1 MKAQGPK
8 LKAQEKFQ
16 IQNSDGRPRCSKT
29 FALHFGVWSF
39 GLLLSFELWIFSLFL
54 FAPSNHARAEGSAR
68 ITREAV
74 LRDTVGKV
82 IAPACQE
89 LLARS
94 RDLTNALGGLSRSSS
109 ADALTQA
116 RQAWTATMLA
126 ARVVQGYEAGPLTDR
141 DAATAFLHSQILLG
155 RITGVL
161 NSSRPLTATYV
172 EELGSPAKG
181 LFALEHLLFGPKTM
195 DTGAAKA
202 GSSADMLT
210 SPQGPRLVEYLQA
223 LARDLEARAA
233 QVAGDWSAADGA
245 TKKFIAGGQESINT
259 LVNQLAMHL
268 EVATENRLGFVLSLP
283 EPITRQYQRV
293 ECSPSGTSRQS
304 VRALISGIERHYSGG
319 DGAGL
324 DDLVNQL
331 NPSLARRIKAQF
343 TVTLSAL
350 DALAAPLE
358 DAVVKD
364 RAALQSA
371 YDKARA
377 LEILFKVDLASTLG
391 VTITFG
397 TNDGD

>member
-1 MKAQGPK
+1 MRV
-8 LKAQEKFQ
+8 
-16 IQNSDGRPRCSKT
+16 S
-29 FALHFGVWSF
+29 
-39 GLLLSFELWIFSLFL
+39 
-54 FAPSNHARAEGSAR
+54 
-68 ITREAV
+68 REAV

-89 LLARS
+89 LLAKS
-94 RDLTNALGGLSRSSS
+94 RDLTNALGGLSHSSS
-109 ADALTQA
+109 SDALNRA
-116 RQAWTATMLA
+116 RQAWMATMLA
-126 ARVVQGYEAGPLTDR
+126 ARAVQGCEAGPLTDR
-141 DAATAFLHSQILLG
+141 DAATAFSYSQILPG

-161 NSSRPLTATYV
+161 NSTRPLTAVYV

-181 LFALEHLLFGPKTM
+181 LFALEHLLFGPRTM
-195 DTGAAKA
+195 ETDAAKA
-202 GSSADMLT
+202 ASPSTMLA
-210 SPQGPRLVEYLQA
+210 SPQAPRLVTYLKL
-223 LARDLEARAA
+223 LAHDLEVRAT
-233 QVAGDWSAADGA
+233 QVSGDWSAADGA
-245 TKKFIAGGQESINT
+245 AKKFIAGGQESINT

-268 EVATENRLGFVLSLP
+268 EVAAENRLGFVLRLP
-283 EPITRQYQRV
+283 EPITRQYQRI
-293 ECSPSGTSRQS
+293 ECSPSGASQQS
-304 VRALISGIERHYSGG
+304 VRAQISGIERLYRGG

-331 NPSLARRIKAQF
+331 NPSLARRIEAQF
-343 TVTLSAL
+343 AATFSAI